1 MRARCAAVKR
11 AGSSGQKDFQG
22 CAFVVV
28 ERARMKVRL
37 GTRAE
42 MRAMKR
48 DVGGIVVPAFKVS
61 S

>member
-42 MRAMKR
+42 MLRR
-48 DVGGIVVPAFKVS
+48 REISEVGVAS
-61 S
+61 